1 MRKECQETKT
11 SDDMSLLLNNI
22 IQYGSKIVQ
31 NRPLLKM
38 AMAMGE
44 NYLIKD
50 GKNRL
55 KNDPTLSAGV
65 VEDQTA
71 MSLAILHSV
80 NRALADC
87 KFSEATYQKA
97 GAVLGRDL
105 FVEKSKRKEKVAG
118 FIEKHGISQPSFLLI
133 SPTKA

>member
-1 MRKECQETKT
+1 MKKERQEKKI
-11 SDDMSLLLNNI
+11 SDDMSLLVNSI
-22 IQYGSKIVQ
+22 IQYGPKIVQ
-31 NRPLLKM
+31 NRPLIKM

-80 NRALADC
+80 NRALVDC

-105 FVEKSKRKEKVAG
+105 FVEKSKRKEKAASFV
-118 FIEKHGISQPSFLLI
+118 EEHGISQPS
-133 SPTKA
+133 SG